1 MGIPLFTHTHTHTT
15 HTLVVSFPGSTNMWR
30 DEAMSLSMRPI
41 MYHYCLSA
49 ACVPEVGLSPSSE
62 LLPAQN
68 IVGSSLKILASL
80 LTEGMSACFN
90 YTVKQTYITLNFTQ
104 PVIITR
110 ATSLYAQQFSDGY
123 QNMTAYVDTFTIG
136 TSADGKHF
144 TTYTDTTGRKVY
156 ITACNL
162 VHCTDWCL
170 TPLSTSFRIF

>member
-1 MGIPLFTHTHTHTT
+1 
-15 HTLVVSFPGSTNMWR
+15 
-30 DEAMSLSMRPI
+30 
-41 MYHYCLSA
+41 
-49 ACVPEVGLSPSSE
+49 
-62 LLPAQN
+62 
-68 IVGSSLKILASL
+68 
-80 LTEGMSACFN
+80 MSACFN

-144 TTYTDTTGRKVY
+144 TTYTDTTGRKVH

-170 TPLSTSFRIF
+170 MPSVHLIQEILTQQVNTFWKPVKTEQYLRLTITNATTAFGIVCWQLDLYGCVDSADHQTVSSLSMTSSLPAVRPSS